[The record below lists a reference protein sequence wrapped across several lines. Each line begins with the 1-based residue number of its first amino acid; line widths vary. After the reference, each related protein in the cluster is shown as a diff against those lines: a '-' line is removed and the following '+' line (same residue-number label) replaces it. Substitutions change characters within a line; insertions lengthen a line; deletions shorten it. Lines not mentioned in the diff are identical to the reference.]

1 MPSHLTGCGINT
13 LESFQI
19 LLKTASISKFFTHFK
34 SVPNISKVF
43 LSLHKED
50 FQSISKSFVKFL
62 KSFETSNQGFLDY
75 YQR

>member
-1 MPSHLTGCGINT
+1 MPSHLTGYGINT
-13 LESFQI
+13 LKSFQI

-43 LSLHKED
+43 LSLLKED